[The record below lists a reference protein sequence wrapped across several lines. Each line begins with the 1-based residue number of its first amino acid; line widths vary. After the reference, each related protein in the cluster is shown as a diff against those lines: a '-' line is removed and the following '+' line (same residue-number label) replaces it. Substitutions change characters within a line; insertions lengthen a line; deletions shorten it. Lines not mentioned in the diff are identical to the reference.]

1 MVNKLIFVVNF
12 LQALPFITKQIYPSV
27 LWFAC
32 YLFFIDEEITTA
44 IIYIHGTTLITVSVD
59 RTIMI
64 TIIFICTYLLTIRTL
79 EIITDRHA
87 DIVIKLR
94 LAFTNWPSIRF
105 LGWGRWLLLLSDHFN
120 IEVWGRFFWWL
131 RKIVMAIISLK

>member
-105 LGWGRWLLLLSDHFN
+105 LGWGR
-120 IEVWGRFFWWL
+120 
-131 RKIVMAIISLK
+131 